1 MNSFFTDINNLDD
14 EYKNLMNDVIKFG
27 TILLVLNLFMFLTN
41 PKSNAFLGTNYM
53 KFLIYIL
60 LGFTTYWL
68 VISKLIKFD

>member
-68 VISKLIKFD
+68 VISKIVKFD